1 MIEDEKDV
9 MIIARKV
16 EVVPFRDEW
25 TTMFAEEAE
34 KLKRVFGEQ
43 CLRIYHIG
51 STAIPGMS
59 AKPIIDIM
67 VEVHDIDYVDSYNNA
82 MAAIGYQAMGENG
95 IPKRRFFQKGGDE
108 RTHHVHVFPAGSEHI
123 ARHIA
128 FKEYMIAH
136 PEKAKAYSRL
146 KEALAKQFSNDIQA
160 YMKGKEEFVREMEK
174 KALAWYK
181 QKQ

>member
-1 MIEDEKDV
+1 

-59 AKPIIDIM
+59 AKTIIDIM
-67 VEVHDIDYVDSYNNA
+67 IEVHDIERIDQYNEA
-82 MAAIGYQAMGENG
+82 MAALGYQAMEENG
-95 IPKRRFFQKGGDE
+95 IPKRRFFQK
-108 RTHHVHVFPAGSEHI
+108 AL
-123 ARHIA
+123 
-128 FKEYMIAH
+128 
-136 PEKAKAYSRL
+136 L
-146 KEALAKQFSNDIQA
+146 KNIVDI
-160 YMKGKEEFVREMEK
+160 
-174 KALAWYK
+174 
-181 QKQ
+181 

>member
-1 MIEDEKDV
+1 MT
-9 MIIARKV
+9 IIARKV
-16 EVVPFRDEW
+16 EVVPFCEQW
-25 TTMFAEEAE
+25 ATMFTEEAE

-59 AKPIIDIM
+59 AKPIVDIM
-67 VEVHDIDYVDSYNNA
+67 IEVHDIDYVDSYNDA
-82 MAAIGYQAMGENG
+82 MAALGYQAMGENG
-95 IPKRRFFQKGGDE
+95 IPKRRYFQKGRDE

-136 PEKAKAYSRL
+136 PEEAKAYSRL
-146 KEALAKQFSNDIQA
+146 KEALAKQFPADIEA
-160 YMKGKEEFVREMEK
+160 YIKGKDAFVKEIEK

>member
-1 MIEDEKDV
+1 M
-9 MIIARKV
+9 MIIAQKV
-16 EVVPFRDEW
+16 EVVPFCKQW
-25 TTMFAEEAE
+25 AMMFAEEAE
-34 KLKRVFGEQ
+34 KLKRVFGKE

-59 AKPIIDIM
+59 AKPIVDIM
-67 VEVHDIDYVDSYNNA
+67 IEVHDIDHVDSYNDA
-82 MAAIGYQAMGENG
+82 MAVLGYQAMGENG

-108 RTHHVHVFPAGSEHI
+108 RTHHVHVFPTGSEHI

-136 PEKAKAYSRL
+136 PEKARAYSRL
-146 KEALAKQFSNDIQA
+146 KEGLAKQFPDDIEA
-160 YMKGKEEFVREMEK
+160 YIKGKDEFVREIEK

>member
-1 MIEDEKDV
+1 

-25 TTMFAEEAE
+25 TTMFAEEAK

-67 VEVHDIDYVDSYNNA
+67 
-82 MAAIGYQAMGENG
+82 M
-95 IPKRRFFQKGGDE
+95 
-108 RTHHVHVFPAGSEHI
+108 
-123 ARHIA
+123 
-128 FKEYMIAH
+128 
-136 PEKAKAYSRL
+136 
-146 KEALAKQFSNDIQA
+146 
-160 YMKGKEEFVREMEK
+160 
-174 KALAWYK
+174 
-181 QKQ
+181 